1 MDDRERRLADLREH
15 LDAMTPDE
23 REEVRT
29 FLARFDQRVE
39 RKVEQ
44 LLWEARDPDRLSDDD
59 LHLRNRLLSDEVP
72 LVNPDGQRYFKP
84 RASLTLQDTVAF
96 GRFQD
101 RDAERRQ
108 REILGGL
115 GDSSE
120 N

>member
-29 FLARFDQRVE
+29 FLARFDRRVE

-44 LLWEARDPDRLSDDD
+44 LLWETRDPHRLSEDD
-59 LHLRNRLLSDEVP
+59 LHLRNHLLSGEVP
-72 LVNPDGQRYFKP
+72 LVNEDGERYFKS
-84 RASLTLQDTVAF
+84 RATLSVGDAVAF

-108 REILGGL
+108 REILGDL
-115 GDSSE
+115 GSE